1 MEQLKACYAAY
12 LAAVEKAEKNKST
25 WNGAFGLGSSTKDH
39 PCHDDFYEAMG
50 AWCDGFV
57 KKNPTQAEAEE
68 AVRFI
73 LETSEAHRGKLPYWY
88 MYAAHGFTRPIIPMV
103 SPQFAGEMRVWY
115 NERNPRQDRMPVQRE
130 VFKLL
135 KKQEKAK

>member
-25 WNGAFGLGSSTKDH
+25 WNGAFGLGVSTKDH
-39 PCHDDFYEAMG
+39 PCHDDFYEAME
-50 AWCDGFV
+50 AWCEAFLE
-57 KKNPTQAEAEE
+57 KKPSQNEAEE
-68 AVRFI
+68 AVRYIF
-73 LETSEAHRGKLPYWY
+73 EMSEAHRDKLPYWY

-103 SPQFAGEMRVWY
+103 SADFAGSMRVWY

>member
-25 WNGAFGLGSSTKDH
+25 WNGAFGLGASTKDH
-39 PCHDDFYEAMG
+39 PCHDDFYEAME
-50 AWCDGFV
+50 AWCEAFLE
-57 KKNPTQAEAEE
+57 KKPSQNEAEE
-68 AVRFI
+68 AVRYIF
-73 LETSEAHRGKLPYWY
+73 EMSEAHRDKLPYWY

-103 SPQFAGEMRVWY
+103 SAEFAGSMRVWY

>member
-12 LAAVEKAEKNKST
+12 VAAAEKAEKNKSQ
-25 WNGAFGLGSSTKDH
+25 WNGAFGIGASTKDH
-39 PCHDDFYEAMG
+39 PCHDDFYESME
-50 AWCDGFV
+50 AWCEGFLA
-57 KKNPTQAEAEE
+57 KKPSRDQVEE

-73 LETSEAHRGKLPYWY
+73 FEMSEAYRGKLPYWY

-103 SPQFAGEMRVWY
+103 SPEFAKKIRVWY
-115 NERNPRQDRMPVQRE
+115 NDKNPRQDRMPVQRE

-135 KKQEKAK
+135 KKQERA

>member
-25 WNGAFGLGSSTKDH
+25 WNGAFGLGTSTKDH
-39 PCHDDFYEAMG
+39 PCHDDFYEAME
-50 AWCDGFV
+50 AWCETFLE
-57 KKNPTQAEAEE
+57 KKPSRSEAEE
-68 AVRFI
+68 AVRYIF
-73 LETSEAHRGKLPYWY
+73 EMSEAHRGKLPYWY

-103 SPQFAGEMRVWY
+103 SAEFAKEMRVWY

>member
-25 WNGAFGLGSSTKDH
+25 WNGAFGLGVSTKDH
-39 PCHDDFYEAMG
+39 PCHDDFYEAME
-50 AWCDGFV
+50 AWCEAFLE
-57 KKNPTQAEAEE
+57 KKPSQNEAEE
-68 AVRFI
+68 AVGYIF
-73 LETSEAHRGKLPYWY
+73 EMSEAHRDKLPYWY

-103 SPQFAGEMRVWY
+103 SAEFAGSMRVWY